1 MSTRSTADQEFE
13 PTIYAVSFADT
24 KSSKTYRCVV
34 IARTATHAI
43 DLADRE
49 IQSEPSFK
57 TNYAITAVEPLIP
70 YGISEAID

>member
-1 MSTRSTADQEFE
+1 MSTRSTADQDFE
-13 PTIYAVSFADT
+13 QTIYAVTFADT

-43 DLADRE
+43 DLADKQVQAAE
-49 IQSEPSFK
+49 FK

-70 YGISEAID
+70 YGISEVTD